1 MVNAIEHEDNMSHE
15 INRSGDDR
23 LISTDSATSPE
34 NSLNV
39 GDHSNYARR
48 KLDQLEEKLNN
59 KIQVIYYLLNYNK
72 RKT

>member
-1 MVNAIEHEDNMSHE
+1 MMNAIENEDDLNDDV
-15 INRSGDDR
+15 NRSLEDR
-23 LISTDSATSPE
+23 QISTDSGGSPE

-59 KIQVIYYLLNYNK
+59 KAQVSK
-72 RKT
+72 